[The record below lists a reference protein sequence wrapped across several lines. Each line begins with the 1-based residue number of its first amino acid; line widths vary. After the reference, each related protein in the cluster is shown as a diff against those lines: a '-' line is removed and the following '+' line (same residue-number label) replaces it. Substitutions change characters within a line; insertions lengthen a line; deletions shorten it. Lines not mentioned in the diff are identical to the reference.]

1 MLSYLTHDVEGI
13 FVITCEDVG
22 LPIDENRSIPR
33 EQLYASIQTREDP
46 RFAVDMTAI
55 EYLSSADIGVLITIK
70 RRVDARHGKVVLFA
84 VHTFVRDV
92 LHTMRLFQFFTIAD
106 DWPDAVKHLS
116 S

>member
-22 LPIDENRSIPR
+22 LSIDENRSVPR

-70 RRVDARHGKVVLFA
+70 RRVDARQGKLVLFE
-84 VHTFVRDV
+84 VHAFVQDV
-92 LHTMRLFQFFTIAD
+92 LRTMKLIQFFTIAE
-106 DWPDAVKHLS
+106 DWPDAVKQLS